1 MSTIVASGC
10 YICIKLNYISFLR
23 RYWVLSHVPHAGV
36 INNWIR
42 VVARE
47 TDVKVANKKC
57 KEVRFSDDDKLIYH
71 HVSTPFVFLTLH
83 SVSRV
88 YSIYFTTVFLILK

>member
-1 MSTIVASGC
+1 MTTILAYGW
-10 YICIKLNYISFLR
+10 YICIKLNYISFLQ
-23 RYWVLSHVPHAGV
+23 RYWVLSHVPYAGD

-47 TDVKVANKKC
+47 TVGKVANKKR
-57 KEVRFSDDDKLIYH
+57 KEVRFSDNDKLINH
-71 HVSTPFVFLTLH
+71 QVSTPLVFLQLY

-88 YSIYFTTVFLILK
+88 YGI